1 METVTVRADSGK
13 RFEVGLIQAEYQM
26 GYASH
31 KVLTVP
37 VYDERYKNVLADDMK
52 DRPRN
57 GFDTIVMNTGERRT
71 GKTTLSAQLALAI
84 DKKFPVPHVVF
95 RLNQF
100 NQVLKDNPYADPKNN
115 VYPQVILDEAGFDLF
130 SQNWMERM
138 QRNMVKKF
146 EVIGIKKQIVQLVL
160 PHRDFLNKKLREGM
174 AQFWLNTE
182 TRRGKRGLVELR
194 RGVPNKWQLDRY
206 WAPHAA
212 FLFNDMDDSPWW
224 SEYLDKKR
232 AFVDEV
238 AGDIEVETD
247 AKRNW
252 RKKWALHL
260 YQTTDK
266 THAEI
271 AKEIGAPV
279 STINT
284 DLRGIGKTPE

>member
-1 METVTVRADSGK
+1 METVTLRADSGK
-13 RFEVGLIQAEYQM
+13 RYDVGMVQEEYQM

-37 VYDERYKNVLADDMK
+37 IYDERYKNVLADDMMN
-52 DRPRN
+52 RPRN
-57 GFDTIVMNTGERRT
+57 GFDTIVMCTGERRT
-71 GKTTLSAQLALAI
+71 GKTTLSAQLARAI
-84 DKKFPVPHVVF
+84 DKNFSVDNVVF
-95 RLNQF
+95 RLNEF
-100 NQVLKDNPYADPKNN
+100 NQVLKDNPYADPKKG
-115 VYPQVILDEAGFDLF
+115 VFPQALLDEAGFDLF

-146 EVIGIKKQIVQLVL
+146 EVIGIKKQIVHLVL

-182 TRRGKRGLVELR
+182 IRHGKRGLVELR

-206 WAPHAA
+206 WAPYAA
-212 FLFNDMDDSPWW
+212 FTFNDMDDSPWW
-224 SEYLDKKR
+224 AEYLDKKR

-238 AGDIEVETD
+238 AGDIEAETD

-252 RKKWALHL
+252 RKKWAVDL
-260 YQTTDK
+260 YQSTDM
-266 THAEI
+266 THAAI
-271 AKEIGAPV
+271 AKKLKAPV

-284 DLRGIGKTPE
+284 DLQGISKTPE